1 VCIIENNKNRQNT
14 GTAVNKTEQLQCKS
28 LDGEIQGAVTSLQ
41 NICHTLASE
50 RGWWKDP
57 KTGNKI
63 ERNRAELLMLCVS
76 ELAEAMEAD
85 RKDLND
91 DHLPHRK
98 GFEVELADCLIRIF
112 DIAGAY
118 DLDLSGA
125 MLEKLKY
132 NSQRADHKLENRA
145 KGGKKY

>member
-1 VCIIENNKNRQNT
+1 MNQTEKLQNN
-14 GTAVNKTEQLQCKS
+14 S
-28 LDGEIQGAVTSLQ
+28 LDCEIKGAANSLQ
-41 NICHTLASE
+41 DICHSLASE

-57 KTGNKI
+57 KTGQQI

-118 DLDLSGA
+118 NLDLSGA

-132 NSQRADHKLENRA
+132 NSQRADHRPENRA
-145 KGGKKY
+145 EGGKKY

>member
-1 VCIIENNKNRQNT
+1 M
-14 GTAVNKTEQLQCKS
+14 NKTEQLQQHS
-28 LDGEIQGAVTSLQ
+28 LDAEIQCGANSLQ
-41 NICHTLASE
+41 NICHALACE

-57 KTGNKI
+57 KTGRQI

-132 NSQRADHKLENRA
+132 NAQRVDHKPEHRA
-145 KGGKKY
+145 NGGKQY